1 MDCSRIENSN
11 MNGFLPV
18 KYIVNV
24 LWKLISGEMEYMV
37 LLLIIIAK
45 NNLLLIGHGLKL
57 DTISLLVL

>member
-1 MDCSRIENSN
+1 MDCSKIENSN
-11 MNGFLPV
+11 MNDFLPV
-18 KYIVNV
+18 KYIVDV

>member
-1 MDCSRIENSN
+1 